1 MTEKN
6 LKQNN
11 EVLVGCCGI
20 CCTTCGLHTKG
31 ICQGCTKTQE
41 AVDSLNKEGIG
52 CPILE
57 CCVKRNID
65 VCSRDCDLFPCKN
78 FEGWPL
84 HEEWLNMYK
93 NRNK

>member
-1 MTEKN
+1 MEQDSKP
-6 LKQNN
+6 KD
-11 EVLVGCCGI
+11 EFLVGCCGI

-31 ICQGCTKTQE
+31 ICKGCTKTQE
-41 AVDSLNKEGIG
+41 VVDALNKEGIG

-57 CCVKRNID
+57 CCVKKKID
-65 VCSRDCDLFPCKN
+65 VCSRDCNLFPCKN